1 MSAWTSPSAPRGAG
15 AQSVPAFQPETGIDT
30 DTAPGPSPGHATG
43 RKVVALIPAGEV
55 TGRDTVRWHNH
66 DDPVRDQKDHYNSGD
81 MFVYEASLRLLD
93 FDSLEVVPLYSQLS
107 DRDIDRLNAEAS
119 VCFLRGSNYLH
130 NKMEWGNLPEVIDKL
145 KLPVVAFGIGAQA
158 PKYGEVTISD
168 RTRRFMDVVSDR
180 SEVIGVRGAF
190 TAQVLAD
197 MGIKNV
203 EAIGCPSLMRH
214 NKPRLHM
221 AWKPLDQVKK
231 IGFTLTRGFWPEY
244 CEDVAKSRAL
254 QRQLLVDLSKTR
266 DLTVMSQGERAEKLY
281 FYGTPEGKADA
292 YAALV
297 KEGWFQGPD
306 DPLVQLYDK
315 HMFFGRSPAEYE
327 DLVRSLDMV
336 LGFRLHGNIM
346 GLANEVPAVYIVYDS
361 RTRELVE
368 LFGIPSYDIMDKRP
382 FALENHYT
390 KEAYAHF
397 EASYVRAYARMAAF
411 LDKNGVAHRMRPEG
425 MRPEGTRPEG
435 K

>member
-1 MSAWTSPSAPRGAG
+1 MSAWISPTAPQSAP
-15 AQSVPAFQPETGIDT
+15 SVPAFQPVAAMEPDS
-30 DTAPGPSPGHATG
+30 DSAPAQSRAAG

-55 TGRDTVRWHNH
+55 AGRDTVRWFAH
-66 DDPVRDQKDHYNSGD
+66 DNPVKDQQDNYNSGD

-107 DRDIDRLNAEAS
+107 DRDIDRLNDEAS

-130 NKMEWGNLPEVIDKL
+130 NKMEWGNLPEVIDRL

-158 PKYGEVTISD
+158 PKYGKVEISEK
-168 RTRRFMDVVSDR
+168 TRRLMHVISHR

-190 TAQVLAD
+190 TAQVLSD

-203 EAIGCPSLMRH
+203 EPIGCPSLMRH
-214 NKPRLHM
+214 NKPRLEI
-221 AWKPLDQVKK
+221 AWKPFDQVRKM
-231 IGFTLTRGFWPEY
+231 GFTLTRGFWPEY
-244 CEDVAKSRAL
+244 CEDVGKSRSL
-254 QRQLLVDLSKTR
+254 QRQLMIELAKSR
-266 DLTVMSQGERAEKLY
+266 DLTVLSQGERPEKLY

-292 YAALV
+292 YAALI
-297 KEGWFQGPD
+297 KDGWFKGPD
-306 DPLVQLYDK
+306 DPLVQLYEK

-327 DLVRSLDMV
+327 NLVRGFDMV

-361 RTRELVE
+361 RTRELVD
-368 LFGIPSYDIMDKRP
+368 LFGIPSYDIMDKKP
-382 FALENHYT
+382 FAIESHYT
-390 KEAYAHF
+390 REAYAHF
-397 EASYVRAYARMAAF
+397 EACYVRAYRRMAAF
-411 LDKNGVAHRMRPEG
+411 LDRNGVAHLMRPEG
-425 MRPEGTRPEG
+425 